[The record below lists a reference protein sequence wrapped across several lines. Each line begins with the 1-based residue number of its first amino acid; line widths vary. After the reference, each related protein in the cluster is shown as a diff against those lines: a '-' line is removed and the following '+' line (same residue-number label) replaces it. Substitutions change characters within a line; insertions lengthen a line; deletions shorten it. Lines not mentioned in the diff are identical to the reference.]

1 MNRSGKGAVH
11 ESTITTVHN
20 SNQKAGHHEKEPLMH
35 CDWIVKTL
43 LLGIFLLLG
52 LNLMHNAATP
62 AMADDQA
69 FILPNGGMLN
79 LGKGLVLV
87 KENREVYLL
96 GIRKTYDHP
105 VEDHEIQSL
114 DIILLDR

>member
-1 MNRSGKGAVH
+1 MK
-11 ESTITTVHN
+11 
-20 SNQKAGHHEKEPLMH
+20 
-35 CDWIVKTL
+35 CDWMVKAL
-43 LLGIFLLLG
+43 LLGIFVLLG
-52 LNLMHNAATP
+52 LNLMHTAVTP

-69 FILPNGGMLN
+69 IVLPNGGMLN

-105 VEDHEIQSL
+105 VEDHEIQTL
-114 DIILLDR
+114 DLILLDR